1 MKKLFGLVAVALA
14 MTVAGNGW
22 AADEEY
28 MEPKLYTTAPNYG
41 PERPC
46 PHYAGGC
53 RSRIAGWLA
62 HLDAEA
68 EEPMRVAIYNYGYR
82 NARKASIAAH
92 RDVATEAKMAIFGDE
107 ARALTKDEMQQVAKD
122 GIDAFMTA
130 AFEAKE
136 AAEEA
141 MAE

>member
-28 MEPKLYTTAPNYG
+28 MEPRLYSTAPNFG

-46 PHYAGGC
+46 PHYAAGC
-53 RSRIAGWLA
+53 RNRIAGWLA

-92 RDVATEAKMAIFGDE
+92 RATAAENKMAILGDE
-107 ARALTKDEMQQVAKD
+107 ERALAKDELQQVAKD

-141 MAE
+141 M

>member
-1 MKKLFGLVAVALA
+1 MKKLFGLVAAALA
-14 MTVAGNGW
+14 MVVAGNGW

-28 MEPKLYTTAPNYG
+28 MEPKLYTTAPNFG

-68 EEPMRVAIYNYGYR
+68 EEPVRVALYNYGYR
-82 NARKASIAAH
+82 NARQASIAAH
-92 RDVATEAKMAIFGDE
+92 RAVATEAKMAILGE
-107 ARALTKDEMQQVAKD
+107 GCAYAREGRNARRCQSRDQRIPDRGCRGPQ
-122 GIDAFMTA
+122 GR
-130 AFEAKE
+130 
-136 AAEEA
+136 
-141 MAE
+141 